1 MAGENRDYFGLTGLV
16 GKVGMPSGPIPGNE
30 VVLAGAGPLLLGTV
44 LEGLGKVLFGFG
56 AGTAGISWFMGL
68 EGGA

>member
-1 MAGENRDYFGLTGLV
+1 
-16 GKVGMPSGPIPGNE
+16 MPSGPIPGNE